1 MKSVSN
7 PFVARIALSALLT
20 LLVGASAHAQ
30 FARVASSQELP
41 TKSFSYPSLN
51 NSGLVAF
58 GMADAGQ
65 TSVVSGIYKATSPG
79 SYTTVATKATAE
91 FARPSSSMAFPQIN
105 DSGEVAFYCVRPDQR
120 VGIYKATDSSAYT
133 TIATSVLPDT
143 FTPFYRPYIA
153 NNGDVA
159 FKGFLGDN
167 DIRSP
172 RITGLYKGNGGA
184 LTTIADNSND
194 NFYTLGTS
202 YGFNNNGQMAYNRA
216 PSYAAFRSNGS
227 TETLIANA
235 NQSPAPFQSIRSV
248 SLNDS
253 GLVAFSS
260 LPLGVPQS
268 YTGIYTATGAG
279 TFSTVIQLDNST
291 FQTEEAIPINI
302 NNNNAVAYWAT
313 TRASLGNANGIYL
326 ALSGQAPTRIIGRG
340 DALFGST
347 VTGISN
353 EFDLND
359 NNEIAFAYFLA
370 NGERGVAR
378 FSGAGTVA
386 VPEPSTFALLAGAL
400 SIATVIVRRR
410 KK

>member
-1 MKSVSN
+1 MK
-7 PFVARIALSALLT
+7 RIALSALLP
-20 LLVGASAHAQ
+20 LLVAASAHAQ

-51 NSGLVAF
+51 NNGLVAF

-65 TSVVSGIYKATSPG
+65 AAIVSGIYKATSPG

-120 VGIYKATDSSAYT
+120 VGIYKATDGSAYT
-133 TIATSVLPDT
+133 TIATSVLTDT
-143 FTPFYRPYIA
+143 FTPFSRPYI
-153 NNGDVA
+153 NNSGIVA

-172 RITGLYKGNGGA
+172 RITGLYKGNGGTLA
-184 LTTIADNSND
+184 TVADNSDD

-202 YGFNNNGQMAYNRA
+202 YALNNTGEMAYNKA
-216 PSYAAFRSNGS
+216 PSYAAFRSNGA
-227 TETLIANA
+227 TPTLIANA

-248 SLNDS
+248 SLNDF
-253 GLVAFSS
+253 GRVAFSS

-279 TFSTVIQLDNST
+279 AYNTVTQIDNTTFA
-291 FQTEEAIPINI
+291 TEEAIPINI
-302 NNNNAVAYWAT
+302 NNNNAVAYWVT

-326 ALSGQAPTRIIGRG
+326 ALSGQAPTRIVGKG

-347 VTGISN
+347 VTGVSN

-359 NNEIAFAYFLA
+359 KNEIAFVYFLA

-378 FSGAGTVA
+378 YTGAGTVA
-386 VPEPSTFALLAGAL
+386 VPESGSLALFVLPLIGTIAL
-400 SIATVIVRRR
+400 RR
-410 KK
+410 KRG